1 MVCQLCLNS
10 VYGLFSMLQVLYR
23 SVFASQ
29 KGRNVLLYQYEDLRA
44 KQIESILTSTSSY
57 LGMFGVFMEF
67 VFSVSL
73 SAVTISS
80 WIIASLD
87 SQAAV
92 ASSSSL
98 KWSSQLG
105 GLVNSFLIL
114 LNMVQIAPKFDKTR
128 IQQIN
133 LISASIKEIKDA
145 FTPVAVDV
153 AGIVTPVNKVQ
164 VVLKSL
170 SSKQLTLNIKGVQS
184 VQVYDEQN
192 KLILL
197 KEGIRSIP
205 KEEQLESS
213 LQWLSDAQIENSP
226 LKFDFEHFN
235 AQDLINCFV
244 QTHSQDDSLQFGC
257 SYEHV
262 GHIAHL
268 NLGDDSP
275 LHRYRFVIG
284 AILLEKTPNASLI
297 VRKVGKIESTF
308 RTFDMEFDYRRVYWN
323 SRLGHEHERLTKLIH
338 SGDKSST
345 VLDVFCGVGPFSI
358 PLTKLKHRVYAND
371 LNPDSIHWLKQNAT
385 LNKLKFDEEL
395 IVEGDSQQKSPETAS
410 SSGLRKSASLLSISN
425 EDGRHF
431 MRRYLPKLLADGSN
445 NNAIHMI
452 MNLPAIAI
460 EFLDVIGEFY
470 RNNGRQMPNVTVH
483 CHCFTKNVT
492 NARED
497 IIGRMEKSL
506 SLPRSLFDIQLLHH
520 VRTVAPNKDMF
531 CVSFKLKSGEDDCS
545 QVKVKRV
552 SDEQLVDDKVKVVKL
567 DEN

>member
-1 MVCQLCLNS
+1 MVH
-10 VYGLFSMLQVLYR
+10 
-23 SVFASQ
+23 
-29 KGRNVLLYQYEDLRA
+29 
-44 KQIESILTSTSSY
+44 
-57 LGMFGVFMEF
+57 
-67 VFSVSL
+67 
-73 SAVTISS
+73 
-80 WIIASLD
+80 
-87 SQAAV
+87 
-92 ASSSSL
+92 
-98 KWSSQLG
+98 
-105 GLVNSFLIL
+105 
-114 LNMVQIAPKFDKTR
+114 IAPKFDKAR

-133 LISASIKEIKDA
+133 LVSVSIKEIKDA
-145 FTPVAVDV
+145 FTPVTVDV

-164 VVLKSL
+164 AVLKSL

-184 VQVYDEQN
+184 VQAYDKEN
-192 KLILL
+192 KLVLL
-197 KEGIRSIP
+197 KEGIKSLP
-205 KEEQLESS
+205 KEQLESS
-213 LQWLSDAQIENSP
+213 LQWLSDAQIQNQP

-284 AILLEKTPNASLI
+284 TILLEKTSNASLI

-308 RTFDMEFDYRRVYWN
+308 RTFDMEVLAASNPDDISFECMVSENNCRFKFDYRRVYWN
-323 SRLGHEHERLTKLIH
+323 SRLGHEHERLSKLIH
-338 SGDKSST
+338 SCDKSST

-358 PLTKLKHRVYAND
+358 PLTKLRHRVYAND
-371 LNPDSIHWLKQNAT
+371 LNPDSIRWLKQNAI
-385 LNKLKFDEEL
+385 LNKLNFDEDL
-395 IVEGDSQQKSPETAS
+395 IVDGDSLQKSSEAAP
-410 SSGLRKSASLLSISN
+410 SSGLRKSASLLRISN

-431 MRRYLPKLLADGSN
+431 MRRYLPKLLADGN
-445 NNAIHMI
+445 NNNTIHMI

-460 EFLDVIGEFY
+460 EFLDVIGDFY
-470 RNNGRQMPNVTVH
+470 RSNGGQMPNVTVH

-492 NARED
+492 DARED

-531 CVSFKLKSGEDDCS
+531 CVSFKLKSGQDDRS
-545 QVKVKRV
+545 QVQVKRL
-552 SDEQLVDDKVKVVKL
+552 SDEQLADDKVKVVKL